1 MKQATGDAAWRE
13 AIVGPGLILAML
25 LTLVFF

>member
-1 MKQATGDAAWRE
+1 MKLAAWGAARRE
-13 AIVGPGLILAML
+13 AIVGPALILAML